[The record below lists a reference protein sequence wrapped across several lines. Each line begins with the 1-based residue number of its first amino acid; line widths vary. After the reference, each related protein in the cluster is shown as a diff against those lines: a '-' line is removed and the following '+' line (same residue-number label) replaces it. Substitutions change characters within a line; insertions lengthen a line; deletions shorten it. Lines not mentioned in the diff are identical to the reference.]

1 MLTFLYIFY
10 SFNLVVLQIFLR
22 KVGKGGQEIE
32 DISPDLKKELN
43 IGRSDPAVGCM
54 HASVDPVY
62 PGYKKNKPVQMSTH
76 TINKHNN
83 TFTFMLSISKSDTAI
98 QHTAHKHN
106 QNTYKS
112 DTHINEITQDVNFIK
127 NQKHIPTEDKDITAD
142 NKIEPE
148 TKELIEGTESLD
160 EIAAKYEQAV
170 DLGGL
175 VEINERFAEGPS
187 IDELVEYNSL
197 DNINGRSETVSSES
211 FDQLAAKYEE
221 EEVNLDELVEIN
233 LPYCD
238 NADLDKLVQNNLN
251 YS

>member
-1 MLTFLYIFY
+1 M
-10 SFNLVVLQIFLR
+10 QILLR
-22 KVGKGGQEIE
+22 KVGKGGRKIE
-32 DISPDLKKELN
+32 DISPDLKKELS
-43 IGRSDPAVGCM
+43 IGRSDPAFGCM
-54 HASVDPVY
+54 HA
-62 PGYKKNKPVQMSTH
+62 NKPVQTSTR
-76 TINKHNN
+76 TTNKN

-106 QNTYKS
+106 QNTHKS

-127 NQKHIPTEDKDITAD
+127 NQKHIPPEDKDITAD

-187 IDELVEYNSL
+187 IDELVEYK
-197 DNINGRSETVSSES
+197 IKGRSETVSSES

-221 EEVNLDELVEIN
+221 KEVNLDELVEIN